1 MRWRTDGIDVAVPV
15 PDRPDAL
22 LDVVLVGDSRGSD
35 QVAHQREDRE
45 QAVADLRASA
55 SFAPGGL
62 TGPFVI
68 RVALDGGRLLRA
80 VRDQARPDPV
90 RPGSAGQALR
100 VFVFSLAPFRRL
112 IKDYQLLVDSQVQ
125 ALQDRRMHVVQT
137 IDMGRRGLHD
147 EGATLMMERLANRI
161 VIDFDTARRLFTLV
175 CVLHRRI

>member
-1 MRWRTDGIDVAVPV
+1 MRWRTDGIDVAV

-55 SFAPGGL
+55 SFAPVGL

-68 RVALDGGRLLRA
+68 RLSLDSGRLMLDI
-80 VRDQARPDPV
+80 RDQ
-90 RPGSAGQALR
+90 AGQALR